1 MHLKPFFAKLK
12 EHRTILEVAVA
23 TLLFLYASFSG
34 NIVNT
39 IIYILY
45 FIIFLE
51 LTNLVF
57 DFITYM
63 QIKIKIVLNTFIIII
78 LRELIV
84 VISKLGK
91 VEISSVEMLWQ
102 TPSVYHIIIYT
113 IAVLVLFFIKYISI
127 ITSEFSLKQYF
138 ERDKE
143 IKLRQLKQKRRPREH
158 FDNQPT
164 KKLQGSSAQEK
175 QEKPTSS
182 SKPKA

>member
-1 MHLKPFFAKLK
+1 MNLKPFFAKLK
-12 EHRTILEVAVA
+12 EHKTLLEVSVA
-23 TLLFLYASFSG
+23 IILFLYASISG

-57 DFITYM
+57 DFIAYM

-91 VEISSVEMLWQ
+91 IEITSTEMLWQ

-113 IAVLVLFFIKYISI
+113 IAILVLFFIKYISI

-138 ERDKE
+138 ERDKK
-143 IKLRQLKQKRRPREH
+143 IKLRQLKQERRPRKYIAKNTTNDSLSPKQ
-158 FDNQPT
+158 DN
-164 KKLQGSSAQEK
+164 
-175 QEKPTSS
+175 PTSKI
-182 SKPKA
+182 KPN

>member
-1 MHLKPFFAKLK
+1 MNLKPFFAKLK
-12 EHRTILEVAVA
+12 EHKTLIEVSVA
-23 TLLFLYASFSG
+23 IILFLYASISG

-57 DFITYM
+57 DFIAYM

-91 VEISSVEMLWQ
+91 IEITSTEMLWQ

-113 IAVLVLFFIKYISI
+113 IAILVLFFIKYISI

-138 ERDKE
+138 ERDKK
-143 IKLRQLKQKRRPREH
+143 IKLRQLKQERRPRKYIAKNTTNDSLSPKQ
-158 FDNQPT
+158 DN
-164 KKLQGSSAQEK
+164 
-175 QEKPTSS
+175 PTSKI
-182 SKPKA
+182 KPN